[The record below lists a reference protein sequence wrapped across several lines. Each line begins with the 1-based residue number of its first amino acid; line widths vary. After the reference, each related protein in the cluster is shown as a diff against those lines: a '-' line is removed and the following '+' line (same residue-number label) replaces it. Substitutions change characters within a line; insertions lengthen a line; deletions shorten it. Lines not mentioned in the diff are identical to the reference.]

1 LGLKKIEII
10 QASLEH
16 VEVLTP
22 LFDGYRQ
29 FYKQPSNLEGARR
42 FLSERLANKE
52 SVIFLASNEEEGL
65 GFIQLYPTFSSI
77 VLKRMWILNDLYV
90 LPDARRQGVGK
101 ALLQRARQF
110 AAATGAKGLVLETAI
125 DNPAQYLYELMG
137 YQRDRE
143 FYSYYL
149 NL

>member
-1 LGLKKIEII
+1 MKKIEII

>member
-1 LGLKKIEII
+1 MKRIEII

-29 FYKQPSNLEGARR
+29 FYKQPSNLNGARR

-52 SVIFLASNEEEGL
+52 SVIFLASNEQEGL
-65 GFIQLYPTFSSI
+65 GFVQLYPTFSSI
-77 VLKRMWILNDLYV
+77 ALKRLWILNDLYV
-90 LPDARRQGVGK
+90 LPDARRQGIGR
-101 ALLQRARQF
+101 ALLKRAQQF
-110 AAATGAKGLVLETAI
+110 ASETGAKGLVLETAI
-125 DNPAQYLYELMG
+125 DNPAQNLYRLMG
-137 YQRDRE
+137 YQRDQE

>member
-1 LGLKKIEII
+1 MKSIEII

-52 SVIFLASNEEEGL
+52 SVIFLASSDEEGL

-77 VLKRMWILNDLYV
+77 DLKRLWILNDLYV
-90 LPDARRQGVGK
+90 LPDARRQGIGK
-101 ALLQRARQF
+101 ALLERARQH
-110 AAATGAKGLVLETAI
+110 ASATGAKGLVLETAI

-137 YQRDRE
+137 YKRDRE
-143 FYSYYL
+143 FFSYLL
-149 NL
+149 NI

>member
-1 LGLKKIEII
+1 MMKMIEII

-29 FYKQPSNLEGARR
+29 FYKQPSDLDSARR

-52 SVIFLASNEEEGL
+52 SVIFLASNAEKGV
-65 GFIQLYPTFSSI
+65 GFIQLYPSFSSI
-77 VLKRMWILNDLYV
+77 ALKRLWILNDLFV
-90 LPDARRQGVGK
+90 LPETRRQGVGK
-101 ALLQRARQF
+101 ALLDRARQH
-110 AAATGAKGLVLETAI
+110 AAETGAKGLVLETAV
-125 DNPAQYLYELMG
+125 DNLAQNLYKQMG
-137 YQRDRE
+137 YKRDQE
-143 FYSYYL
+143 FFCYNL

>member
-1 LGLKKIEII
+1 MKRIEII

-29 FYKQPSNLEGARR
+29 FYKQPSNLNGARR

-52 SVIFLASNEEEGL
+52 SVIFLASNEQEGL
-65 GFIQLYPTFSSI
+65 GFVQLYPTFSSI
-77 VLKRMWILNDLYV
+77 ALKRLWILNDLYV
-90 LPDARRQGVGK
+90 LPDARRQGIGR
-101 ALLQRARQF
+101 ALLKRAQQF
-110 AAATGAKGLVLETAI
+110 ATETGAKGLVLETAI
-125 DNPAQYLYELMG
+125 DNPAQNLYRLMG
-137 YQRDRE
+137 YQRDQE

>member
-1 LGLKKIEII
+1 MKKIEII

-90 LPDARRQGVGK
+90 LPDARRQGVDLGPDHGG
-101 ALLQRARQF
+101 RF
-110 AAATGAKGLVLETAI
+110 VYEVNGLVGQKAI
-125 DNPAQYLYELMG
+125 GDI
-137 YQRDRE
+137 
-143 FYSYYL
+143 SV
-149 NL
+149 

>member
-1 LGLKKIEII
+1 MKKIDII

-29 FYKQPSNLEGARR
+29 FYKQPSDLEGARK

-52 SVIFLASNEEEGL
+52 SVIFLASNEKEGL

-77 VLKRMWILNDLYV
+77 DLKRLWILNDLYV
-90 LPDARRQGVGK
+90 LPNARRQGIGK
-101 ALLQRARQF
+101 ALLDKARQH
-110 AAATGAKGLVLETAI
+110 AIATGAKGLMLETAI
-125 DNPAQYLYELMG
+125 DNPAQKLYKQMG
-137 YQRDRE
+137 YQKDEE